1 VQAKPGAPISS
12 SKTHQY
18 KDLSLPLAA
27 GKIAMAC
34 NTEIALL
41 VLS

>member
-1 VQAKPGAPISS
+1 MQAKPGAPISS

-18 KDLSLPLAA
+18 KNLSLPFAA

-34 NTEIALL
+34 HIEIALL